1 MKTQNTKTV
10 RLAFIMLVTI
20 AIFSCSKNDDAPVP
34 IVQESIADF
43 EGIKWSISNDS
54 KIGKNASADRVI
66 EDPAYTDAGFIYIKT
81 QADDNSK
88 LKIIIPKSQTVVG
101 TYPLTFLV
109 ASPASTIVEY
119 ESATQKIYKI
129 QSGFVKITE
138 ISDGRIK
145 GTFTF
150 KAVYVLDFNDKIEVT
165 NGVFNLVVGNIA

>member
-1 MKTQNTKTV
+1 M
-10 RLAFIMLVTI
+10 ATI
-20 AIFSCSKNDDAPVP
+20 SILSCSKKDDEPIPVIQAP
-34 IVQESIADF
+34 IANF

-54 KIGKNASADRVI
+54 KVGKNTRADRVI
-66 EDPAYTDAGFIYIKT
+66 NDPRYTEAGFIYIKT

-109 ASPASTIVEY
+109 ASPVSTIVEY
-119 ESATQKIYKI
+119 ESATQKNYKI
-129 QSGFVKITE
+129 ESGFVKITE

-165 NGVFNLVVGNIA
+165 NGVFNLVVETIA